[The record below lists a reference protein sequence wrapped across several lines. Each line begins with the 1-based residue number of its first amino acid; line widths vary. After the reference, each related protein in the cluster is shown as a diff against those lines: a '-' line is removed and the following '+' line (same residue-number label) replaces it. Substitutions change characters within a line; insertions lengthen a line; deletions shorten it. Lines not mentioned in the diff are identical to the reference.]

1 MSDFLHLGFHSDI
14 SSSIISSNLIN
25 RFLFMNHSDTL
36 DLSLQLLRQPS
47 VTPVDHNCQT
57 IMAERLAAVGFN
69 IENMRFED
77 VDNLWARRGTS
88 SPVFCFAG
96 HTDVVPTGHLDA
108 WESDPFLPEIRDGKL
123 YGRGSADM
131 KTALA
136 AMVVASERFV
146 KKHPDH
152 KGSIAF
158 LITSDEEGP
167 SINGTV
173 KVIETLEA
181 RNEKMTWC
189 LVGEPSSTNTL
200 GDIIKNGRRGSL
212 NAVLTVKGKQGHVAY
227 PHLAINPI
235 HIASKAITELCDT
248 VWDNGNEYFP
258 ATTFQVSNIQA
269 GTGATNVVPGTMTVT
284 FNFRYSTEVTAEQLK
299 QRVLDILDQY
309 NFDYDIHWTLSGLPF
324 LTPVGELVNAAK
336 NAIKNVTGTET
347 ELSTSGGTSDGRFIA
362 PTGAQVLELGVLN
375 ATIHQINEHVNI
387 DELEPLAEIYEQ
399 ILIEL
404 LA

>member
-1 MSDFLHLGFHSDI
+1 
-14 SSSIISSNLIN
+14 
-25 RFLFMNHSDTL
+25 
-36 DLSLQLLRQPS
+36 
-47 VTPVDHNCQT
+47 
-57 IMAERLAAVGFN
+57 MADRLADIGFK
-69 IENMRFED
+69 IENMRFDD

-96 HTDVVPTGHLDA
+96 HTDVVPTGNLEA
-108 WESDPFLPEIRDGKL
+108 WNSDPFKPEIRDGKL

-146 KKHPDH
+146 QNFPDH

-173 KVIETLEA
+173 KVVETLEA
-181 RNEKMTWC
+181 RNEKMDWC

-200 GDIIKNGRRGSL
+200 GDIVKNGRRGSL
-212 NAVLTVKGKQGHVAY
+212 NANLTVKGKQGHVAY
-227 PHLAINPI
+227 PHLAVNPI
-235 HIASKAITELCDT
+235 HTASKAIAELCET
-248 VWDNGNEYFP
+248 VWDEGNEYFP
-258 ATTFQVSNIQA
+258 ATSFQISNINS
-269 GTGATNVVPGTMTVT
+269 GTGATNVVPGTMNLL
-284 FNFRYSTEVTAEQLK
+284 FNFRYSTEVTAEELK
-299 QRVLDILDQY
+299 TRTLEILDRHQVE
-309 NFDYDIHWTLSGLPF
+309 YDIEWTLSGLPF

-336 NAIKNVTGTET
+336 NAILEVTGTQT

-387 DELEPLAEIYEQ
+387 DDLEPLAEIYEK
-399 ILIEL
+399 ILIQL

>member
-1 MSDFLHLGFHSDI
+1 MTQSA
-14 SSSIISSNLIN
+14 
-25 RFLFMNHSDTL
+25 TL
-36 DLSLQLLRQPS
+36 DLSLELLRQPS
-47 VTPVDHNCQT
+47 VTPEDHTCQT
-57 IMAERLAAVGFN
+57 IMADRLSKIGFN

-77 VDNLWARRGTS
+77 VDNLWARRGTEA
-88 SPVFCFAG
+88 PVFCFAG
-96 HTDVVPTGHLDA
+96 HTDVVPTGKLDA
-108 WESDPFLPEIRDGKL
+108 WESDPFKPEIRDGKL

-146 KKHPDH
+146 EKHPNH

-181 RNEKMTWC
+181 RNEKLTWC

-200 GDIIKNGRRGSL
+200 GDIVKNGRRGSL
-212 NAVLTVKGKQGHVAY
+212 NANLTVKGKQGHVAY

-235 HIASKAITELCDT
+235 HTAANAIAELCET

-258 ATTFQVSNIQA
+258 ATTFQISNINS
-269 GTGATNVVPGTMTVT
+269 GTGATNVVSGTLNTL

-299 QRVLDILDQY
+299 ARTLEILDRHGVE
-309 NFDYDIHWTLSGLPF
+309 YDIQWTLSGLPF
-324 LTPVGELVNAAK
+324 LTPVGELVNAART
-336 NAIKNVTGTET
+336 AILTVTGTET

-399 ILIEL
+399 ILVEL